1 MGNERAGGGV
11 LNGWEARE
19 MGRNLCKNA
28 LYIIFCNQ
36 KKRLREEA
44 REKGAGAEN
53 ARYGK

>member
-11 LNGWEARE
+11 LNGWETRE